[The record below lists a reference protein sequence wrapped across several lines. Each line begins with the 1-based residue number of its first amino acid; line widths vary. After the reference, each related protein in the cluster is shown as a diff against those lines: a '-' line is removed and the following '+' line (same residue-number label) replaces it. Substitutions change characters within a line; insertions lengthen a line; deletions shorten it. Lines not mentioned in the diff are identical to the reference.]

1 MTLVDDDPTGERQRF
16 YDALQRAAVFQQR
29 GETDVDQALRELN
42 EATVASIP
50 GARYAGITLVDE
62 HGQVTSVGA
71 THDFARMLDDLQG
84 ELREG
89 PCLSAAWEN
98 HTMLIDDLEAEQRWP
113 LYCREVTKRT
123 PVRSVLSVQLD
134 TPSAG
139 IAALNFQAE
148 AAGSFDE
155 DAAELARVFAAH
167 TTLAWNS
174 LHRERQFQ
182 TALGSRDLIGQAKGM
197 LMERFNIDGVAAFD
211 ALRHLSQDMNVKL
224 IDVAERIVSAGP
236 DRP

>member
-1 MTLVDDDPTGERQRF
+1 MVDGDPTGERRRL
-16 YDALQRAAVFQQR
+16 YDAMQRAVVFQQR
-29 GETDVDQALRELN
+29 GETDVEQALRELN
-42 EATVASIP
+42 QATVESIP

-62 HGQVTSVGA
+62 HGKVTSVGA
-71 THDFARMLDDLQG
+71 THEYARTLDDLQG
-84 ELREG
+84 ALGEG

-98 HTMLIDDLEAEQRWP
+98 HTMLIDDLAAEQRWP
-113 LYCREVTKRT
+113 SYCREVTERT

-134 TPSAG
+134 TPASG

-148 AAGSFDE
+148 AAGSFDA
-155 DAAELARVFAAH
+155 DAAELARVFATH
-167 TTLAWNS
+167 TTLVWNS
-174 LHRERQFQ
+174 LNREKQFQ

-197 LMERFNIDGVAAFD
+197 LMERFDINGVAAFD

-224 IDVAERIVSAGP
+224 VDVAEKIVSAGP